1 LLGFRV
7 SQYNRLEALK
17 GFDSQ
22 LNEQTMNY
30 ALSYQIAIKEDIVA
44 IRILRNDK
52 KVFVNQ
58 DLNINDQNTN

>member
-1 LLGFRV
+1 
-7 SQYNRLEALK
+7 
-17 GFDSQ
+17 
-22 LNEQTMNY
+22 MNY
-30 ALSYQIAIKEDIVA
+30 AVSYQIAMKEDIVA